1 MYGTRRCF
9 LLGGA
14 SVLVTMMSS
23 RHAAGR
29 VAKNPSARTRT
40 RQVDAVLEK
49 KIKSISNVFEVGRP
63 EPDFGYV
70 EDLHDGRGYTVTN
83 YGFCTSTGEV
93 SRLIRR
99 YAASAKHTPLRRFL
113 DVLPPVRGGSS
124 TPDDFPEAWH
134 SEATRSQ
141 TLAGVCDRE
150 ADRLFFKPA
159 MRVAAAAHIRTP
171 IGKAVFYDTWL
182 QHGGDGD
189 QDSFQAIYSRTIRR
203 VGKRKNSSEANFIRA
218 FLNER
223 KAVLLHASDPATRT
237 TWQKSAPRVDALLT
251 LLDDNPQLQSP
262 ITVTNSDVNVTF
274 E

>member
-1 MYGTRRCF
+1 MNGTRRRF

-14 SVLVTMMSS
+14 WVLGTMISS
-23 RHAAGR
+23 WPAAARFGK
-29 VAKNPSARTRT
+29 VPSARARAG
-40 RQVDAVLEK
+40 QVDLVLET

-63 EPDFGYV
+63 QPDFAYV
-70 EDLHDGRGYTVTN
+70 ENLHDGRGYTVTN

-99 YAASAKHTPLRRFL
+99 YSASEKDSPLRHFL
-113 DVLPPVRGGSS
+113 AVLPPAHDGSS
-124 TPDDFPEAWH
+124 TPDDFPEAWQ
-134 SEATRSQ
+134 SEASKSQ

-159 MRVAAAAHIRTP
+159 MRAAATADIRTP

-189 QDSFQAIYSRTIRR
+189 PDSFQAIYSRTVHRI
-203 VGKRKNSSEANFIRA
+203 GKRQKTSEADFIRA
-218 FLNER
+218 FLEER
-223 KAVLLHASDPATRT
+223 KAVLLHAFDPATRT

-251 LLDDNPQLQSP
+251 LLDDNPQLHSP
-262 ITVTNSDVNVTF
+262 ITVANSDVNVTF